1 MDETKIR
8 VYREKLESL
17 RAELQASL
25 TRTSEET
32 KPVEPDRAIGRLTRQ
47 DAMQAQ
53 QMALELRRRNQIRL
67 QQIEQ
72 ALRRLDDG
80 SYGCCLRCEEDISE
94 ARLNVRPEAPV
105 CIECA
110 EGRRAL

>member
-1 MDETKIR
+1 MDDLQINAH
-8 VYREKLESL
+8 RERLIALQTEL
-17 RAELQASL
+17 RASL
-25 TRTSEET
+25 EGDADET

-72 ALRRLDDG
+72 ALRRVEDG
-80 SYGCCLRCEEDISE
+80 SYGYCVRCEEEISE
-94 ARLNVRPEAPV
+94 ARLKVRPEAPV